1 MDFKKL
7 TQSQKQVYMA
17 KIEITLVS
25 KKLFLRCDLSLPDL
39 AQDTGIDL
47 HTLSHLI
54 NSETNQN
61 FKNYIN
67 LMRIGYFKEKMNDF
81 GWKDLTV
88 EQMVMAC
95 GFNSRATAH
104 RAFIRHV
111 GAAPSEYLKLH
122 RGQYDHRTVPKKRYN
137 FG

>member
-1 MDFKKL
+1 MNFKNL
-7 TQSQKQVYMA
+7 TQSQKQVYLT
-17 KIEITLVS
+17 KVEITLLS

-39 AQDTGIDL
+39 AEETGIQL

-54 NSETNQN
+54 NSEMNQN
-61 FKNYIN
+61 FRDYIN
-67 LMRIGYFKEKMNDF
+67 LMRIGYFKEKVNDT

-88 EQMVMAC
+88 EQMVIAC

-111 GAAPSEYLKLH
+111 GATPSQYLKLH
-122 RGQYDHRTVPKKRYN
+122 RA
-137 FG
+137 

>member
-1 MDFKKL
+1 
-7 TQSQKQVYMA
+7 
-17 KIEITLVS
+17 
-25 KKLFLRCDLSLPDL
+25 
-39 AQDTGIDL
+39 
-47 HTLSHLI
+47 
-54 NSETNQN
+54 
-61 FKNYIN
+61 
-67 LMRIGYFKEKMNDF
+67 MRIGYFKEKVNDS
-81 GWKDLTV
+81 GWKDFTV

-122 RGQYDHRTVPKKRYN
+122 RIQSATIVPKKRYN

>member
-1 MDFKKL
+1 
-7 TQSQKQVYMA
+7 MA
-17 KIEITLVS
+17 KVEITLVS
-25 KKLFLRCDLSLPDL
+25 KKLFLKSDLSLPYL
-39 AQDTGIDL
+39 AEETGIDL

-67 LMRIGYFKEKMNDF
+67 LMRIGYFKEKVNDT
-81 GWKDLTV
+81 GWKDFTV

-111 GAAPSEYLKLH
+111 GVAPSEYLKLH
-122 RGQYDHRTVPKKRYN
+122 RAKYDHRTVPKKRYN